1 MKVFERY
8 FEQNKLFCRSEFP
21 ADTSAIVIIPVLND
35 RDIFKTLDS
44 LVSCTPVKGHT
55 GIIIIVNHGEN
66 CCPEVKRANIALAEE
81 LTAYASVIQHKSTF
95 LCVEIIK
102 AFDLPAKY
110 AGVGLARKIAMDVA
124 VDFFYRV
131 DGVEN
136 PVISLDAD
144 TLVDKN
150 YLDAVI
156 SCFRESQVAGISI
169 AYAHRLD
176 EPDCQGAIREAMVKY
191 ELYLRYY
198 QLALAY
204 TGHPYAYHCIGS
216 AFAVRARD
224 YVAQG
229 GMNRRQ
235 AGEDFYFL
243 QKLIATGRYA
253 SPDTTRVYPSSR
265 FSERTP
271 FGTGQSVRQIVENGG
286 IYPVY
291 HFEAFRQL
299 KGFFSDIIRCYKAD
313 KQVICD
319 YTGSQ
324 SVGLK
329 NFLEEIKAGE
339 MIQEVNANCASE
351 KQFLKRFYDHFNAFR
366 VLKYLNYVHEE
377 FFQKTDVV
385 SELQALCAGLGLPC
399 REEPVALL
407 EFLRNQPA
415 FHSEIE

>member
-8 FEQNKLFCRSEFP
+8 FEQNKPFCRAEFP

-44 LVSCTPVKGHT
+44 LASCTPVQGHT
-55 GIIIIVNHGEN
+55 GIIIVINHGEN
-66 CCPEVKRANIALAEE
+66 SCPEIKRANTVLAEE
-81 LTAYASVIQHKSTF
+81 VTAYTSVIQQKSSF
-95 LCVEIIK
+95 LRIETIR
-102 AFDLPAKY
+102 AFDLPAKF

-124 VDFFYRV
+124 VDFFYRM
-131 DGVEN
+131 GEYEN
-136 PVISLDAD
+136 PIISLDAD
-144 TLVDKN
+144 TLVEKN
-150 YLDAVI
+150 YLDAVVA
-156 SCFRESQVAGISI
+156 CFRKSRVAGISI
-169 AYAHRLD
+169 PYAHRLD
-176 EPDCQGAIREAMVKY
+176 EPGCQGGMRDAIVKY

-204 TGHPYAYHCIGS
+204 SGHPYAYHCIGS
-216 AFAVRARD
+216 AFAVRAKD

-229 GMNRRQ
+229 GMNKRQ

-243 QKLIATGRYA
+243 QKLIATGRYV
-253 SPDTTRVYPSSR
+253 SPDTTRVYPSAR
-265 FSERTP
+265 FSVRTP

-299 KGFFSDIIRCYKAD
+299 KGFFSDIICCYKAD
-313 KQVICD
+313 GQVIHK
-319 YTGSQ
+319 YIGRQ
-324 SVGLK
+324 PVGLK
-329 NFLEEIKAGE
+329 NFLEEIKGVE
-339 MIQEVNANCASE
+339 LLQEVNANCASG

-366 VLKYLNYVHEE
+366 VLKYLNYVHEGV
-377 FFQKTDVV
+377 FQKTDVIQ
-385 SELQALCAGLGLPC
+385 ELRALCAELGMPY

>member
-21 ADTSAIVIIPVLND
+21 VGISAIVIIPVLND

-44 LVSCTPVKGHT
+44 LASCTPVKGHA
-55 GIIIIVNHGEN
+55 GIIVIINHGEN
-66 CCPEVKRANIALAEE
+66 CCPEIKDANIALAEE
-81 LTAYASVIQHKSTF
+81 LTAYVSVIQQKSTF
-95 LCVEIIK
+95 LHIQIIK
-102 AFDLPAKY
+102 AFDLPAKF

-124 VDFFYRV
+124 VDFFYRM
-131 DGVEN
+131 GEYEN

-144 TLVDKN
+144 TLVEKN
-150 YLDAVI
+150 YLNAVI
-156 SCFRESQVAGISI
+156 ACFQESQVAGISI

-176 EPDCQGAIREAMVKY
+176 EPGCRGAVRDAMVKY

-204 TGHPYAYHCIGS
+204 TGHPHVHHCIGS
-216 AFAVRARD
+216 AFAVRAKD

-243 QKLIATGRYA
+243 QKLISTGRYA
-253 SPDTTRVYPSSR
+253 SPDTTRVYPSPR

-286 IYPVY
+286 VYPVY

-299 KGFFSDIIRCYKAD
+299 KNFFSDMICCYKAD
-313 KQVICD
+313 KQVIFD
-319 YTGSQ
+319 YTARQ
-324 SVGLK
+324 SEGLK
-329 NFLEEIKAGE
+329 NFLEEIKAEE

-366 VLKYLNYVHEE
+366 VLKYLNYVHEG

-385 SELQALCAGLGLPC
+385 SELRALCAELDMPC
-399 REEPVALL
+399 REEPLALL
-407 EFLRNQPA
+407 EFLRNLPA
-415 FHSEIE
+415 FHAEIE